1 MLISKKTFRKLL
13 NLVGF
18 CSIADTEVEGKHLPY
33 LATLGSRSIVK
44 TILVSTWKFS
54 L

>member
-1 MLISKKTFRKLL
+1 MLISKKPSSELL
-13 NLVGF
+13 DLIGF
-18 CSIADTEVEGKHLPY
+18 CSIADAEVEGKHLPCF
-33 LATLGSRSIVK
+33 ATLGSRSIVK